1 MPADTVLFGG
11 QASVKQ
17 DSWTTFPRK
26 RATDSSPLSKVVAC
40 VKAVMTHGA
49 GFGIC
54 LKIAEG
60 LVNHSRAGVRSG
72 SSPLMFP
79 PQMIQGGPKLS
90 VRKPDLCRTPVVK
103 QQESFDISHG

>member
-1 MPADTVLFGG
+1 M
-11 QASVKQ
+11 KQ
-17 DSWTTFPRK
+17 DSWTAFPRK
-26 RATDSSPLSKVVAC
+26 RATDSLPLSEVAAC

-72 SSPLMFP
+72 PSPSCCLP
-79 PQMIQGGPKLS
+79 
-90 VRKPDLCRTPVVK
+90 R
-103 QQESFDISHG
+103 